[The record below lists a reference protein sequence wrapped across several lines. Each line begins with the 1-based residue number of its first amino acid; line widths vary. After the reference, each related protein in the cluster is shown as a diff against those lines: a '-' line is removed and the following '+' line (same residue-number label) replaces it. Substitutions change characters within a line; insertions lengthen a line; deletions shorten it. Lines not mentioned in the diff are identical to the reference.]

1 MPSLVGYT
9 TNKFYQNLI
18 SDENL
23 TRLQKKITNE
33 LKNVHPLQIPII
45 VNKKAIENVVNS
57 VYESKFRENIGD
69 MYSRNH
75 QQREDYRCDFDLINQ
90 QTFKNIVSSVKSDIA
105 QQDTYKNL
113 NVWTSEENKQ
123 RYPSVKL
130 NNKVK
135 SASIP
140 QRF

>member
-9 TNKFYQNLI
+9 SNKFYQDLQ
-18 SDENL
+18 SENNVN
-23 TRLQKKITNE
+23 RLQKIITNE

-45 VNKKAIENVVNS
+45 VNKKAIQDVLNT

-75 QQREDYRCDFDLINQ
+75 QNREMYRCDFDLINE
-90 QTFKNIVSSVKSDIA
+90 QTLKNIISSVKSDIA
-105 QQDTYKNL
+105 QQYTYDNL
-113 NVWTSEENKQ
+113 SVWTSEENKQ
-123 RYPSVKL
+123 RYSSVKL
-130 NNKVK
+130 NKK
-135 SASIP
+135 IKTASIP